1 MLIMFRLQ
9 RGMSLIEL
17 CVGVAIFAVLAA
29 MAAPSF
35 TAWIQSS
42 QIRVAAESIQNG
54 LQLARAEAVRQN
66 AQVQFVMDA
75 AYGWSVGCVTASAAC
90 PAVIQ
95 SRPASE
101 GSANAVI
108 AASVS
113 GAGVALPATVVF
125 NGVGRVTPLVETGFA
140 ITNPTGGSGMRN
152 LRVVVSTGGQI
163 RMCDPALSSSDPRG
177 C

>member
-1 MLIMFRLQ
+1 
-9 RGMSLIEL
+9 MSLIEL

-108 AASVS
+108 DVTVN
-113 GAGVALPATVVF
+113 GGGVALPATVIF
-125 NGVGRVTPLVETGFA
+125 NGVGRVTQLVETDFGV
-140 ITNPTGGSGMRN
+140 TNPTGGSGMRN
-152 LRVVVSTGGQI
+152 LRVVVSTGGQV

>member
-1 MLIMFRLQ
+1 MMRLQ
-9 RGMSLIEL
+9 RGVSLIEL

-42 QIRVAAESIQNG
+42 QIRTAAESIQNG

-66 AQVQFVMDA
+66 ASVQFVVDA

-101 GSANAVI
+101 GTLNAVI
-108 AASVS
+108 S
-113 GAGVALPATVVF
+113 GAALPATVVF
-125 NGVGRVTPLVETGFA
+125 NGIGRVTPPAATSFDV
-140 ITNPTGGSGMRN
+140 TNPTGGSGMRN
-152 LRVVVSTGGQI
+152 LRVTVSNGGQV